1 MKQLTVAQLQEVKQA
16 AENLAE
22 IANLLQNNNN
32 TWHSWEPDLIDALQD
47 MANLLQV
54 LGINGDIE
62 AKHD

>member
-22 IANLLQNNNN
+22 IANLLQNNGD
-32 TWHSWEPDLIDALQD
+32 TWHSWESDFIDALQD

-62 AKHD
+62 AEL